1 MKLEKSSSSIALHF
15 SWQNIVCTI
24 QYKKI
29 IRLYW
34 FVFQLAEIL
43 RKDKKSYVATVQL
56 LNDRD
61 KLLDIGFDNIC
72 EYTGNID
79 LEMDF

>member
-1 MKLEKSSSSIALHF
+1 M
-15 SWQNIVCTI
+15 
-24 QYKKI
+24 
-29 IRLYW
+29 YW

-43 RKDKKSYVATVQL
+43 RKDKKAYVATVQL